1 MVLPMQGDQLMPG
14 GENVVPCGALAGAPH
29 RRRRDAALN
38 PLKSLRKSALLEVAA
53 HLLGQLAG
61 VRRMVMVVGKS
72 GDDAGP
78 ELMDL
83 GMGELQGRDFLEVIV
98 QQPGV
103 VDQDLQ
109 DQGLAAGDGAALA
122 AHDRACRELRACRL
136 VGPGGQLDRTGR
148 AAAAAKSLAESLAA
162 ESIRASPTAGLELT
176 AGRAGAEIATA
187 AKAAAPA
194 FGGKGAL
201 KPLGKILPIIAPHH
215 LVADAVGELLDAR
228 LQRGAAL
235 GRGEI
240 AAFELARP
248 DHLGERTRRR
258 DHLLDCAATAG

>member
-53 HLLGQLAG
+53 HLLGELPG
-61 VRRMVMVVGKS
+61 VRRMVMVVGKG

-83 GMGELQGRDFLEVIV
+83 GMSELQGRDLLEVIV

-109 DQGLAAGDGAALA
+109 DQGLPAGDGAALA
-122 AHDRACRELRACRL
+122 AHDRACRELRARRL
-136 VGPGGQLDRTGR
+136 VGPGGQLDRTGL
-148 AAAAAKSLAESLAA
+148 AAGTSTKSLTA
-162 ESIRASPTAGLELT
+162 ESIRASPTAGRKLT
-176 AGRAGAEIATA
+176 AGAGAEIAPAA

-194 FGGKGAL
+194 FGGKG
-201 KPLGKILPIIAPHH
+201 
-215 LVADAVGELLDAR
+215 
-228 LQRGAAL
+228 
-235 GRGEI
+235 
-240 AAFELARP
+240 
-248 DHLGERTRRR
+248 
-258 DHLLDCAATAG
+258 